1 MMSQL
6 SLFESKKKDVETRP
20 PNLDFIRKNL
30 KRLLR
35 TARNAEIMP
44 WSEGEAESWE
54 RRFPELTALL
64 GPEEGAEMLAA
75 FRAEMERLKK
85 AA

>member
-1 MMSQL
+1 MSQL
-6 SLFESKKKDVETRP
+6 SLFDAEKQPAEPRP

-30 KRLLR
+30 KRILR
-35 TARNAEIMP
+35 IAERAEVMP

-54 RRFPELTALL
+54 RRFPEVAALL
-64 GPEEGAEMLAA
+64 GPEEGPALEAA
-75 FRAEMERLKK
+75 FKAELERLRK

>member
-1 MMSQL
+1 MSQL
-6 SLFESKKKDVETRP
+6 SLFDAATKPEEPRP

-35 TARNAEIMP
+35 TARDAEVMP
-44 WSEGEAESWE
+44 WSEDEAQSWE
-54 RRFPELTALL
+54 RRFPEIAALL
-64 GPEEGAEMLAA
+64 GPEEGPALAAA
-75 FRAEMERLKK
+75 FRAELERLRQ

>member
-1 MMSQL
+1 MSQL
-6 SLFESKKKDVETRP
+6 SLFDAARKPEEPRP

-35 TARNAEIMP
+35 TARDAEVMP
-44 WSEGEAESWE
+44 WSEGEAQSWE
-54 RRFPELTALL
+54 RRFPEIAALL
-64 GPEEGAEMLAA
+64 GPEEGPALEAA
-75 FRAEMERLKK
+75 FRAELERLRK

>member
-1 MMSQL
+1 MSQL
-6 SLFESKKKDVETRP
+6 SLFDAAGKPEEPRA

-35 TARNAEIMP
+35 TARDAEIMP
-44 WSEGEAESWE
+44 WSEGEAQSWE
-54 RRFPELTALL
+54 RRFPEIAALL
-64 GPEEGAEMLAA
+64 GPKEGPALEAA
-75 FRAEMERLKK
+75 FRVELERLRK